1 MPVFE
6 ITSPDGR
13 ILEIEGDKA
22 PSERELDNIFK
33 SIPAV
38 PSKGSANQI
47 ALTNVKT
54 TDDEPEIGMSI
65 VDRFNKLKADAAL
78 YANNIPKKES
88 GMTWIEY
95 AKLRKKYDEDWN
107 LNTPD
112 LNPIK
117 AMWKMSVLGS
127 LNEKLYRGQKEK
139 RAKQYTDNMNVLT
152 QIPAQ
157 AQADWLKKGEIK
169 AGEALMRSDW
179 SRAIP
184 FIASG
189 TTIDESSDINRIIE
203 KRNKGEELSRKEITQ
218 LNAYILDVAEQN
230 YRGISFGGKL
240 IQGALE
246 LPSFAGEFMTTG
258 GLASIGKNAIQ
269 RTFTK
274 GLQNVTKE
282 EIGKRLTKG
291 ALEGAAGA
299 VTRTSLG
306 MPQRVAENYGMRK
319 LHESLGITDKGQVIL
334 ETADISPARTFL
346 KAWGDTVIENWSEE
360 MGAGLG
366 EAAGLS
372 FRSFNKLVSPLEK
385 KLFSRNTRAAFI
397 KAIRKFRPNA
407 TVKDIM
413 TRAGF
418 NGILEEM
425 GEERAGDVLRVV
437 FGIDD
442 RQDISTFDKLCEA
455 INPGAEELLL
465 ELGLFSIPGSMSFAA
480 SQVAKHL
487 RNQNIDES
495 TISDYIKLSSEL
507 EKEKLLG
514 DIADNRDLTNAIN
527 FQNSINDL
535 KNRYFTQN
543 LNAGLEKEEALSA
556 ADIQANAISSLARN
570 IGMDINE
577 LNNEF
582 AINLQ
587 NMTDKEAK
595 VQYDADTKVLQGGI
609 EMNVEQHNQPYSS
622 TFDKENIEKSFGDSV
637 ENITNG
643 ISQDVKNI
651 LAENNIDE
659 ADFKFQDI
667 RVYGSFSTSTNKDTS
682 DLDVLVQYSGNM
694 REDDAFNLFAEANLS
709 LKDKNGNQ
717 VKIDI
722 NPINIEDSGTI
733 DSYSEHLINLEPKSE
748 SIDKR
753 GVGEENSNIYFQSAA
768 MRKSR
773 FDNFADFY
781 NDVLSKPKNTN
792 NKEQF
797 NAITKDGL
805 NIRIPHDTV
814 IHDINRHKLSSDEW
828 QDLLNHIDSVSYAG
842 ISKKKSRFGGTPVL
856 LKIDTNN
863 NCFGVVLETFA
874 KNNPLIST
882 AFVDA
887 ESNIEKWIDEN
898 TIKNEAVPNGTKTTF
913 LDISLNN
920 IITNIN
926 PKFKSKSINNKI
938 YFQKKVKESPGQIKL
953 NFDDV
958 IQMNLFKQEQI
969 FASNLT
975 TNNTVQQNI
984 KNSYTEKDII
994 TEKKEEITDVG
1005 DSLLGNLKK
1014 NKKEYSWEELEK
1026 MNDLLRSK
1034 YLSKNYIIQMPT
1046 FEELQKSGLSA
1057 KSAAYVLFVYSKINS
1072 KPAKGYD
1079 SIKDQ
1084 KTYYEFVHEI
1094 VSQTQNFA
1102 KEYDDE
1108 INNYS
1113 IQKQF
1118 GNVLLNK
1125 IFPDK
1130 DGKNPYNIF
1139 RAYPEYNRK
1148 AVIVGGNK
1156 LVSAIQYN
1164 YSTNRELNKFLEK
1177 INSKNDANK
1186 KTEEKLVGWRKQFDV
1201 QNGYKGWFVADKKSG
1216 MIITSRELPSK
1227 EIAEAYAQKVYE
1239 YIQKNNNSITVDFS
1253 NLRDYIP
1260 RRKDN
1265 QNVKPEALIEVF
1277 GFRGI
1282 NFGNWTK
1289 QSERQDFVNL
1299 AYDSLYDLSEI
1310 LNLPPKAMSLGGK
1323 LGLAFGAQGRSSA
1336 AGHFI
1341 PEYNEINLTR
1351 KAGAGSFAHEWWH
1364 ALDYY
1369 FGDQKYGKDFSG
1381 VASLSLTEQGLLRK
1395 EIYNAINNIK
1405 EQLKYSPLTEK
1416 EISDKEYLIKNRV
1429 LKSIE
1434 YLKNDIA
1441 SSFKKS
1447 KNADKI
1453 NDLVQNVID
1462 RAETINIKEER
1473 DELDKTF
1480 IELLEPKRQ
1489 TFDNLSK
1496 FSSLQYQIDKLQK
1509 VNELAQASKK
1519 YSKYY
1524 QNAERLNYLEKG
1536 NKTGYWTKD
1545 TELGARAFASYILY
1559 KINQKNFINEF
1570 LVRDEKQEFSLD
1582 PIVVAEIF
1590 KPILEGGEKT
1600 EKKNPVIEW
1609 YPAEQEERDRIFKAF
1624 DNLFENI
1631 KTREENHNLILFQKE
1646 ERPLNEKLTGID
1658 DARGFTYQR
1667 FNFDGTTKDNLI
1679 VLLKNKSDKSTLLH
1693 EFAHVY
1699 LTTLNNLAL
1708 RNSKAKE
1715 LLINVNKWLNYNGI
1729 EYTRQQH
1736 EKFANGFVA
1745 YVKSGKAP
1753 TYGLKRAF
1761 ENFKRWLNDLY
1772 TNLSLSDDIELDN
1785 DTKKVFDE
1793 LLGDRTI
1800 DAKDRKIEELIN
1812 KAKQNALLRLSY
1824 EYSEKR
1830 KIQPLH
1836 LSDKQRRFRDTAYDI
1851 LYTAAV
1857 HTKDEDGNPLIKNK
1871 QELYMLFGNS
1881 SDYKK
1886 KNKGIKHR
1894 REKIEEY
1901 LLEVDDPFSGG
1912 DGFLP
1917 NWGEFF
1923 TDPGVSYKNMDSGAD
1938 AELIKQALDV
1948 INEKRYLYD
1957 SDNLR
1962 SADNEFNEEDVKK
1975 AQYELEYLI
1984 DDYKN
1989 TKNKDITM
1997 AAFFDWA
2004 DTVHPYIQE
2013 DIVTQWENKTN
2024 EIDRYENLTEFQKA
2038 KEDLKIYAAT
2048 LEGYG
2053 DYSSQFAEYARK
2065 IIKRLDFMTEHDK
2078 MKIFDKLKEYNSFRE
2093 IERNLD
2099 SVMDY
2104 AETLND
2110 VSLRKNLADTIIN
2123 EIKRT
2128 TPEIVKGTKK
2138 TRYDYQTNKLFERL
2152 REINRMKQEQ
2162 VNDLY
2167 DAYVNGE
2174 LERRAAQFEENGT
2187 ITGKT
2192 EDYFEDIENS
2202 FIQFKANG
2210 IYYNSTEALQTLLD
2224 KIQNAKFTGKVARD
2238 EMDFQ
2243 QRMNQQNWINQCAKA
2258 VDSHKGKVGK
2268 FEELYSM
2275 EANFDTLL
2283 SMIFDDN
2290 VKNKFSLDLLYAQV
2304 DGKVGKDRQ
2313 EVLEKIADVFGY
2325 TGIFK
2330 GAMLN
2335 NKFIE
2340 MANDKYTIKQRY
2352 ANKEETDNL
2361 GVWNW
2366 ETITLSKMEILYY
2379 YIQAKNPTSYQM
2391 LTDMGD
2397 ETRAPKGQFDRGEFE
2412 ELLSNLSPQE
2422 KLVGDILQLAA
2433 EKYYPELNKY
2443 HIKKHHIDMGKVT
2456 CYFPRKSELKE
2467 VNELDLFNQYTQK
2480 STNPKF
2486 VKVRSAGPS
2495 IRISPANP
2503 INVLFNH
2510 IQKANTIIIMGDQL
2524 DLMNKVFRDN
2534 DLKAKITAVFG
2545 DKVYIEFMQHVTAN
2559 LYNGQTETLSNAEG
2573 IISRLMSN
2581 IIAAPMFIKPQIGL
2595 KQVLGLINYGLGNE
2609 HVGSLEW
2616 LRAFIKTM
2624 RHPVDAINFMMQD
2637 DYLKDRLT
2645 RANLNEAMKNQVD
2658 NKLFS
2663 RVSLLNDYFS
2673 LNMRFGDLLNL
2684 CWGGKAYIDVL
2695 MAKGFTKEQ
2704 AFELFRQKTIS
2715 DQQSSINSTLSNLQ
2729 RNSKNNPFARLVFAY
2744 QNTPHQY
2751 FRICA
2756 NAIMKAKQGNLSKKQ
2771 AAKTV
2776 FIYWYLLPLI
2786 FNMAG
2791 SLSPITY
2798 FVTGDP
2804 DEIYSDLLISC
2815 LGSIT
2820 CIPFFGEM
2828 ARALWSGIT
2837 GQEYFGNRDWFTRFN
2852 QAIINPIN
2860 KIKKDDLSFEDI
2872 LKSLEIF
2879 AQGAGIPLEAIDTQI
2894 EAIGD
2899 YADGNIAQGLLKTLG
2914 FSRYRAKKVTGEE
2927 D

>member
-13 ILEIEGDKA
+13 VLEIEGDKA
-22 PSERELDNIFK
+22 SSESELDNIFK
-33 SIPAV
+33 SIPAQTNQ
-38 PSKGSANQI
+38 GSVNQS
-47 ALTNVKT
+47 ALSNVKS

-65 VDRFNKLKADAAL
+65 ADRFNKLRQDAVL
-78 YANNIPKKES
+78 YAQNVPKKEK
-88 GMTWIEY
+88 GMSWVEY

-107 LNTPD
+107 LNTPE
-112 LNPIK
+112 LNPLK

-139 RAKQYTDNMNVLT
+139 RAEKYTDNSEVLT

-169 AGEALMRSDW
+169 AGEAFMRSDW

-184 FIASG
+184 FLASG
-189 TTIDESSDINRIIE
+189 TTLDEATDIKRIID
-203 KRNKGEELSRKEITQ
+203 KKNKGEELFKKEITQ

-230 YRGISFGGKL
+230 YRGVSFGGKL

-246 LPSFAGEFMTTG
+246 LPSFAGEFMATG

-269 RTFTK
+269 KTITK
-274 GLQNVTKE
+274 GLQDAAKKE
-282 EIGKRLTKG
+282 VGKRLTKG
-291 ALEGAAGA
+291 LIEGAAGA
-299 VTRTSLG
+299 VARTSLG

-319 LHESLGITDKGQVIL
+319 LHDSLGITDKGQVVL
-334 ETADISPARTFL
+334 ETADTSPALTFL

-372 FRSFNKLVSPLEK
+372 FKGLNKLVSPLEK

-397 KAIRKFRPNA
+397 KAMRKLRPNA

-425 GEERAGDVLRVV
+425 GEERAGDVLRVI

-442 RQDISTFDKLCEA
+442 RQDISTFEKLCEA

-480 SQVAKHL
+480 SQVARHL
-487 RNQNIDES
+487 RSQNVDEQ
-495 TISDYIKLSSEL
+495 TISDYMKFSSEL
-507 EKEKLLG
+507 EKEKFLG
-514 DIADNRDLTNAIN
+514 DITDNKDLTNAIN
-527 FQNSINDL
+527 FENSVRDL

-543 LNAGLEKEEALSA
+543 LNAGLEKEEALAA
-556 ADIQANAISSLARN
+556 ADIQSNAISSLAKN

-577 LNNEF
+577 LNKEF
-582 AINLQ
+582 AINTQSLTVEQ
-587 NMTDKEAK
+587 AKAQQQEDAK
-595 VQYDADTKVLQGGI
+595 VLRGGI
-609 EMNVEQHNQPYSS
+609 EMNVEQHNQPLYQSVENAGAAENELADA
-622 TFDKENIEKSFGDSV
+622 TKEWQEKGTESKYFKKWFGDSKV
-637 ENITNG
+637 VDETGKPLVVYHGTNADFDTFDLGFENEGRMLGDGVYLTNMQDKANKYGKNIMKLYANIKHPFYLDEENAIKQISKNLG
-643 ISQDVKNI
+643 ISK
-651 LAENNIDE
+651 AEINSWLKYYDNNKMQTLNRLFREYDL
-659 ADFKFQDI
+659 
-667 RVYGSFSTSTNKDTS
+667 TNKLKEKNYDGIIFNNGYEI
-682 DLDVLVQYSGNM
+682 V
-694 REDDAFNLFAEANLS
+694 AFTPEQIKSVN
-709 LKDKNGNQ
+709 NQ
-717 VKIDI
+717 GTF
-722 NPINIEDSGTI
+722 DS
-733 DSYSEHLINLEPKSE
+733 SNA
-748 SIDKR
+748 
-753 GVGEENSNIYFQSAA
+753 NIYFQSAA

-797 NAITKDGL
+797 NALTKDGL
-805 NIRIPHDTV
+805 NIRLPHDTV
-814 IHDINRHKLSSDEW
+814 VHDDKRHKLSSDEW
-828 QDLLNHIDSVSYAG
+828 QDLLNNIDDVSYAG
-842 ISKKKSRFGGTPVL
+842 ISKKKSRFGGIPVL
-856 LKIDTNN
+856 LKVDTNN
-863 NCFGVVLETFA
+863 NSFGVVIETFA

-882 AFVDA
+882 AFVDT

-898 TIKNEAVPNGTKTTF
+898 TIKNEAVPNGTKPTF

-926 PKFKSKSINNKI
+926 PKFKSKAINNKI
-938 YFQKKVKESPGQIKL
+938 YFQSAYHGTPHK
-953 NFDDV
+953 FD
-958 IQMNLFKQEQI
+958 
-969 FASNLT
+969 
-975 TNNTVQQNI
+975 
-984 KNSYTEKDII
+984 
-994 TEKKEEITDVG
+994 
-1005 DSLLGNLKK
+1005 
-1014 NKKEYSWEELEK
+1014 
-1026 MNDLLRSK
+1026 
-1034 YLSKNYIIQMPT
+1034 
-1046 FEELQKSGLSA
+1046 
-1057 KSAAYVLFVYSKINS
+1057 
-1072 KPAKGYD
+1072 
-1079 SIKDQ
+1079 
-1084 KTYYEFVHEI
+1084 
-1094 VSQTQNFA
+1094 
-1102 KEYDDE
+1102 
-1108 INNYS
+1108 
-1113 IQKQF
+1113 
-1118 GNVLLNK
+1118 
-1125 IFPDK
+1125 
-1130 DGKNPYNIF
+1130 
-1139 RAYPEYNRK
+1139 
-1148 AVIVGGNK
+1148 
-1156 LVSAIQYN
+1156 
-1164 YSTNRELNKFLEK
+1164 
-1177 INSKNDANK
+1177 
-1186 KTEEKLVGWRKQFDV
+1186 
-1201 QNGYKGWFVADKKSG
+1201 
-1216 MIITSRELPSK
+1216 
-1227 EIAEAYAQKVYE
+1227 
-1239 YIQKNNNSITVDFS
+1239 
-1253 NLRDYIP
+1253 
-1260 RRKDN
+1260 
-1265 QNVKPEALIEVF
+1265 
-1277 GFRGI
+1277 
-1282 NFGNWTK
+1282 
-1289 QSERQDFVNL
+1289 
-1299 AYDSLYDLSEI
+1299 
-1310 LNLPPKAMSLGGK
+1310 
-1323 LGLAFGAQGRSSA
+1323 
-1336 AGHFI
+1336 
-1341 PEYNEINLTR
+1341 
-1351 KAGAGSFAHEWWH
+1351 
-1364 ALDYY
+1364 
-1369 FGDQKYGKDFSG
+1369 
-1381 VASLSLTEQGLLRK
+1381 
-1395 EIYNAINNIK
+1395 
-1405 EQLKYSPLTEK
+1405 
-1416 EISDKEYLIKNRV
+1416 
-1429 LKSIE
+1429 
-1434 YLKNDIA
+1434 
-1441 SSFKKS
+1441 
-1447 KNADKI
+1447 
-1453 NDLVQNVID
+1453 
-1462 RAETINIKEER
+1462 
-1473 DELDKTF
+1473 
-1480 IELLEPKRQ
+1480 
-1489 TFDNLSK
+1489 
-1496 FSSLQYQIDKLQK
+1496 
-1509 VNELAQASKK
+1509 
-1519 YSKYY
+1519 
-1524 QNAERLNYLEKG
+1524 
-1536 NKTGYWTKD
+1536 
-1545 TELGARAFASYILY
+1545 
-1559 KINQKNFINEF
+1559 
-1570 LVRDEKQEFSLD
+1570 EFSLD
-1582 PIVVAEIF
+1582 NIGTGEGAQAHGWGLYFAED
-1590 KPILEGGEKT
+1590 KKVSEGYREKLIYGQYESVLYDNKEIT
-1600 EKKNPVIEW
+1600 NTNTIHRLKIIYDTPFAGKKNVIDELNDAIKGKQERIKIYSNKDSLLDDNPVFTQSDKKALHEQYQGAIKNLNDEIGDCKEQIEF
-1609 YPAEQEERDRIFKAF
+1609 YNNIDIDKISIKHKTGQLYKVDIPESDVLLYEDKNYSEQTQKIKNALFMINRETKGILNDELTRIEKRLPSGVKIRGREIYGVLAKVLGSPKAAS
-1624 DNLFENI
+1624 
-1631 KTREENHNLILFQKE
+1631 
-1646 ERPLNEKLTGID
+1646 EKLNQYGVKGITYDGQQDGRCYVIFDDKAIKVLETYYQAENEQGGID
-1658 DARGFTYQR
+1658 DAKGFTYQR

-1708 RNSKAKE
+1708 RNDRAKE
-1715 LLINVNKWLNYNGI
+1715 LLLTVNKWLNYNGV
-1729 EYTRQQH
+1729 EYTTKQH

-1772 TNLSLSDDIELDN
+1772 TNLSLSEEIELDN

-1793 LLGDRTI
+1793 LLGDNTI
-1800 DAKDRKIEELIN
+1800 EAKDKRVEDLIN

-1824 EYSEKR
+1824 EYAEKR
-1830 KIQPLH
+1830 KINPLH
-1836 LSDKQRRFRDTAYDI
+1836 LTEKQRRFRDTAYDI
-1851 LYTAAV
+1851 LYTAAI
-1857 HTKDEDGNPLIKNK
+1857 HMKDSDGNPLIKNK

-1881 SDYKK
+1881 SDYQK

-1894 REKIEEY
+1894 REKIEQY
-1901 LLEVDDPFSGG
+1901 LLEADDPFSGNN
-1912 DGFLP
+1912 GFLP
-1917 NWGEFF
+1917 EWAEFF
-1923 TDPGVSYKNMDSGAD
+1923 YDPGVSYENADTEAD
-1938 AELIKQALDV
+1938 AELVKQALDV

-1957 SDNLR
+1957 SNNLNNK
-1962 SADNEFNEEDVKK
+1962 NEFNEEDVKK

-2004 DTVHPYIQE
+2004 DSVHPYIQE
-2013 DIVTQWENKTN
+2013 DIVTQWENRTN

-2038 KEDLKIYAAT
+2038 KEDLKMYAAT

-2128 TPEIVKGTKK
+2128 TPEIDKGTKK

-2152 REINRMKQEQ
+2152 REITRMKQEQ
-2162 VNDLY
+2162 VKDLY

-2238 EMDFQ
+2238 EIDFQ
-2243 QRMNQQNWINQCAKA
+2243 ERMNQQNWINNCAKA
-2258 VDSHKGKVGK
+2258 VESHKGKVGK
-2268 FEELYSM
+2268 LEELYSM
-2275 EANFDTLL
+2275 EANFDSIL
-2283 SMIFDDN
+2283 SMIFDD
-2290 VKNKFSLDLLYAQV
+2290 KIKDKFSLDLLYAQV

-2313 EVLEKIADVFGY
+2313 EVLDKIADVFGY
-2325 TGIFK
+2325 KGILK
-2330 GAMLN
+2330 GTMLN

-2352 ANKEETDNL
+2352 ANKYQTDDL
-2361 GVWNW
+2361 GVWDW
-2366 ETITLSKMEILYY
+2366 ETITLSKMEVLYY
-2379 YIQAKNPTSYQM
+2379 YIQAKNPTSYEM

-2397 ETRAPKGQFDRGEFE
+2397 ENRAPKGQFDRGEFE
-2412 ELLSNLSPQE
+2412 DLLSNLSPQE
-2422 KLVGDILQLAA
+2422 KLMGDILQMAA

-2467 VNELDLFNQYTQK
+2467 VNELDLFNQYTEK

-2486 VKVRSAGPS
+2486 VKMRSAGPS
-2495 IRISPANP
+2495 IRIAPANP
-2503 INVLFNH
+2503 VNVLFNH
-2510 IQKANTIIIMGDQL
+2510 IQKANTIIIMGEQL

-2534 DLKAKITAVFG
+2534 DLKTKIKAVFG
-2545 DKVYIEFMQHVTAN
+2545 DKAYTEFMQHVTAN
-2559 LYNGQTETLSNAEG
+2559 LYDGQTTTLSNAEG
-2573 IISRLMSN
+2573 IISKLMSN
-2581 IIAAPMFIKPQIGL
+2581 VIATPMFVKPQIGI

-2609 HVGSLEW
+2609 HVGSIEW
-2616 LRAFIKTM
+2616 LKAFIKTM
-2624 RHPVDAINFMMQD
+2624 KHPVEAINFMMQD
-2637 DYLKDRLT
+2637 EYLKDRLT

-2663 RVSLLNDYFS
+2663 RVGLLNDYFS

-2695 MAKGFTKEQ
+2695 MSKGFTKEQ

-2729 RNSKNNPFARLVFAY
+2729 RNSKNNPFARLLFAY

-2756 NAIMKAKQGNLSKKQ
+2756 NSIIQAKQGKLSKRQ
-2771 AAKTV
+2771 AAKTI
-2776 FIYWYLLPLI
+2776 FLYWYVLPLI
-2786 FNMAG
+2786 FNMAS
-2791 SLSPITY
+2791 SLSPIT
-2798 FVTGDP
+2798 FLATGDP
-2804 DEIYSDLLISC
+2804 EEIYTDMLISC

-2820 CIPFFGEM
+2820 CIPFFGET

-2852 QAIINPIN
+2852 QAIVNPI
-2860 KIKKDDLSFEDI
+2860 KKFKKDELSFEDV

-2899 YADGNIAQGLLKTLG
+2899 YAQGDIAEGFLKTLG
-2914 FSRYRAKKVTGEE
+2914 YSRYRAKKVTGEE

>member
-6 ITSPDGR
+6 VTSPDGR
-13 ILEIEGDKA
+13 VLEIEGDKV
-22 PSERELDNIFK
+22 PSESELDNIFK
-33 SIPAV
+33 SIPV
-38 PSKGSANQI
+38 QTNQGSVNQS
-47 ALTNVKT
+47 ALSNVKS

-65 VDRFNKLKADAAL
+65 ADKFNKLRQDALL
-78 YANNIPKKES
+78 YAQNVPKKEK
-88 GMTWIEY
+88 GMSWVEY

-107 LNTPD
+107 LNTPE
-112 LNPIK
+112 LNPLK

-139 RAKQYTDNMNVLT
+139 RAEKYTDNSEVLT

-157 AQADWLKKGEIK
+157 AQADWLKKGGIK
-169 AGEALMRSDW
+169 AGEAFMRSDW

-184 FIASG
+184 FLASG
-189 TTIDESSDINRIIE
+189 TALDEVTDIKRIID
-203 KRNKGEELSRKEITQ
+203 KKNKGEELSKKEITQ

-230 YRGISFGGKL
+230 YRGVSFGGKL

-246 LPSFAGEFMTTG
+246 LPSFAGEFMATG
-258 GLASIGKNAIQ
+258 GLAAIGKNAVQKTI
-269 RTFTK
+269 TK
-274 GLQNVTKE
+274 GLQDATKKE
-282 EIGKRLTKG
+282 VGKRLTKG
-291 ALEGAAGA
+291 LIEGAAGA

-306 MPQRVAENYGMRK
+306 MPQRVAENYGMRR
-319 LHESLGITDKGQVIL
+319 LHDSLGITDKGQVLL
-334 ETADISPARTFL
+334 ETADESPALTFL

-372 FRSFNKLVSPLEK
+372 FKGLSKLVSPLEK

-397 KAIRKFRPNA
+397 KAMRKLRPNA

-425 GEERAGDVLRVV
+425 GEERAGDVLRVI

-442 RQDISTFDKLCEA
+442 RQDISTFEKLCEA

-480 SQVAKHL
+480 SQVARHL
-487 RNQNIDES
+487 RSQNLDEQ
-495 TISDYIKLSSEL
+495 TISDYMKFTSEL
-507 EKEKLLG
+507 EKEKFLG
-514 DIADNRDLTNAIN
+514 DIADNKDLTNVID
-527 FQNSINDL
+527 FENSVRDL

-543 LNAGLEKEEALSA
+543 LNAGLEKEEALAA
-556 ADIQANAISSLARN
+556 ADIQANAISSLAKN

-577 LNNEF
+577 LNKEF
-582 AINLQ
+582 AINTQSLSVEQ
-587 NMTDKEAK
+587 AK
-595 VQYDADTKVLQGGI
+595 AQQQEDAKILRGGI
-609 EMNVEQHNQPYSS
+609 EMNVEQHNQPLYQSAENAGAAQNEL
-622 TFDKENIEKSFGDSV
+622 TDAAKEWQEKGTESKYFKKWFGDSKV
-637 ENITNG
+637 VDEEGRPLVVYHGSLETDLEEFDSFYIRNENAFFFTDNKNVAMDYAKEYEETNDN
-643 ISQDVKNI
+643 ISGKVYPVYLNLKNPFI
-651 LAENNIDE
+651 
-659 ADFKFQDI
+659 
-667 RVYGSFSTSTNKDTS
+667 V
-682 DLDVLVQYSGNM
+682 
-694 REDDAFNLFAEANLS
+694 DA
-709 LKDKNGNQ
+709 NG
-717 VKIDI
+717 K
-722 NPINIEDSGTI
+722 T
-733 DSYSEHLINLEPKSE
+733 YSEYYSQLQNDFSGLEETGYDGLIIRNIKDNKWNNTQPELSTVYAVLNPEQIKSVNNRGTFDSE
-748 SIDKR
+748 SP
-753 GVGEENSNIYFQSAA
+753 NIYYQSAA

-797 NAITKDGL
+797 NALTKEGL

-814 IHDINRHKLSSDEW
+814 VHDDKRHKLSSDEW
-828 QDLLNHIDSVSYAG
+828 QDLLNNIDDVSYAG
-842 ISKKKSRFGGTPVL
+842 ISKKKSRFGGIPVL
-856 LKIDTNN
+856 LKVDTNN
-863 NCFGVVLETFA
+863 NSFGVVVETFS

-882 AFVDA
+882 AFIDT

-926 PKFKSKSINNKI
+926 PKFKSKAINNNI
-938 YFQKKVKESPGQIKL
+938 YFQEG
-953 NFDDV
+953 
-958 IQMNLFKQEQI
+958 
-969 FASNLT
+969 SN
-975 TNNTVQQNI
+975 
-984 KNSYTEKDII
+984 
-994 TEKKEEITDVG
+994 
-1005 DSLLGNLKK
+1005 
-1014 NKKEYSWEELEK
+1014 
-1026 MNDLLRSK
+1026 
-1034 YLSKNYIIQMPT
+1034 
-1046 FEELQKSGLSA
+1046 
-1057 KSAAYVLFVYSKINS
+1057 
-1072 KPAKGYD
+1072 
-1079 SIKDQ
+1079 
-1084 KTYYEFVHEI
+1084 
-1094 VSQTQNFA
+1094 
-1102 KEYDDE
+1102 
-1108 INNYS
+1108 
-1113 IQKQF
+1113 
-1118 GNVLLNK
+1118 
-1125 IFPDK
+1125 
-1130 DGKNPYNIF
+1130 
-1139 RAYPEYNRK
+1139 
-1148 AVIVGGNK
+1148 
-1156 LVSAIQYN
+1156 
-1164 YSTNRELNKFLEK
+1164 
-1177 INSKNDANK
+1177 
-1186 KTEEKLVGWRKQFDV
+1186 
-1201 QNGYKGWFVADKKSG
+1201 
-1216 MIITSRELPSK
+1216 
-1227 EIAEAYAQKVYE
+1227 
-1239 YIQKNNNSITVDFS
+1239 
-1253 NLRDYIP
+1253 
-1260 RRKDN
+1260 
-1265 QNVKPEALIEVF
+1265 
-1277 GFRGI
+1277 
-1282 NFGNWTK
+1282 
-1289 QSERQDFVNL
+1289 
-1299 AYDSLYDLSEI
+1299 
-1310 LNLPPKAMSLGGK
+1310 
-1323 LGLAFGAQGRSSA
+1323 
-1336 AGHFI
+1336 
-1341 PEYNEINLTR
+1341 
-1351 KAGAGSFAHEWWH
+1351 
-1364 ALDYY
+1364 
-1369 FGDQKYGKDFSG
+1369 
-1381 VASLSLTEQGLLRK
+1381 
-1395 EIYNAINNIK
+1395 
-1405 EQLKYSPLTEK
+1405 
-1416 EISDKEYLIKNRV
+1416 
-1429 LKSIE
+1429 
-1434 YLKNDIA
+1434 
-1441 SSFKKS
+1441 
-1447 KNADKI
+1447 
-1453 NDLVQNVID
+1453 
-1462 RAETINIKEER
+1462 
-1473 DELDKTF
+1473 
-1480 IELLEPKRQ
+1480 
-1489 TFDNLSK
+1489 
-1496 FSSLQYQIDKLQK
+1496 
-1509 VNELAQASKK
+1509 
-1519 YSKYY
+1519 
-1524 QNAERLNYLEKG
+1524 
-1536 NKTGYWTKD
+1536 
-1545 TELGARAFASYILY
+1545 
-1559 KINQKNFINEF
+1559 
-1570 LVRDEKQEFSLD
+1570 
-1582 PIVVAEIF
+1582 
-1590 KPILEGGEKT
+1590 
-1600 EKKNPVIEW
+1600 
-1609 YPAEQEERDRIFKAF
+1609 
-1624 DNLFENI
+1624 
-1631 KTREENHNLILFQKE
+1631 
-1646 ERPLNEKLTGID
+1646 GID

-1708 RNSKAKE
+1708 RNDRAKE
-1715 LLINVNKWLNYNGI
+1715 LLITVNKWLNYNGV
-1729 EYTRQQH
+1729 EYTRTQH

-1772 TNLSLSDDIELDN
+1772 TNLSFSEEIELDN
-1785 DTKKVFDE
+1785 DTKKIFDE
-1793 LLGDRTI
+1793 LLGDSTI
-1800 DAKDRKIEELIN
+1800 DAKYKKVEDLIN

-1824 EYSEKR
+1824 EYAEKR
-1830 KIQPLH
+1830 KITPLH
-1836 LSDKQRRFRDTAYDI
+1836 LTEKQRRFRDTAYDI
-1851 LYTAAV
+1851 LYTAAIKV
-1857 HTKDEDGNPLIKNK
+1857 KDGDGNPLVKNK

-1881 SDYKK
+1881 SDYQK

-1894 REKIEEY
+1894 REKIEQY
-1901 LLEVDDPFSGG
+1901 LLEVDDPFSSG
-1912 DGFLP
+1912 DGFQP
-1917 NWGEFF
+1917 NWSEFF
-1923 TDPGVSYKNMDSGAD
+1923 YDPGVSYENMEAGAD
-1938 AELIKQALDV
+1938 AELVRQALDV

-1957 SDNLR
+1957 SNNLNNK
-1962 SADNEFNEEDVKK
+1962 NEFNEEDVKK

-1989 TKNKDITM
+1989 TKNKDITI
-1997 AAFFDWA
+1997 AAFFEWA
-2004 DTVHPYIQE
+2004 DSVHPYIQE
-2013 DIVTQWENKTN
+2013 DIVTQWENRTN

-2038 KEDLKIYAAT
+2038 KEDLKMYAAT

-2053 DYSSQFAEYARK
+2053 DYSSQFADYARK

-2110 VSLRKNLADTIIN
+2110 VSLRRNLADTIIN

-2174 LERRAAQFEENGT
+2174 LERRAAQIEENGT

-2243 QRMNQQNWINQCAKA
+2243 QRMNQQNWINNCAKA
-2258 VDSHKGKVGK
+2258 VEAHKGNVGK
-2268 FEELYSM
+2268 LEELYSM
-2275 EANFDTLL
+2275 EANFDSML
-2283 SMIFDDN
+2283 SMIFDD
-2290 VKNKFSLDLLYAQV
+2290 KIKDKFSLDLLYAQV

-2313 EVLEKIADVFGY
+2313 EVLDKIADIFGY
-2325 TGIFK
+2325 NGILK
-2330 GAMLN
+2330 GTMLN

-2352 ANKEETDNL
+2352 ANKYQTDDL
-2361 GVWNW
+2361 GVWDW
-2366 ETITLSKMEILYY
+2366 ETITLSKMEVLYY
-2379 YIQAKNPTSYQM
+2379 YIQAKNPTSYEM

-2397 ETRAPKGQFDRGEFE
+2397 ETRAPKGQFDRSEFE
-2412 ELLSNLSPQE
+2412 DLLSNLSPQE
-2422 KLVGDILQLAA
+2422 KLMGDILQMAA

-2467 VNELDLFNQYTQK
+2467 VNELDLFNQYTEK

-2486 VKVRSAGPS
+2486 VKMRSAGPS
-2495 IRISPANP
+2495 IRIAPANP
-2503 INVLFNH
+2503 VNVLFNH

-2534 DLKAKITAVFG
+2534 DLKTKIKAVFG
-2545 DKVYIEFMQHVTAN
+2545 DKAYTEFMQHVTAN
-2559 LYNGQTETLSNAEG
+2559 LYDGQTTTLSNAEG
-2573 IISRLMSN
+2573 IISKLMSN
-2581 IIAAPMFIKPQIGL
+2581 VIATPMFIKPQIGI

-2609 HVGSLEW
+2609 HVGSIEW
-2616 LRAFIKTM
+2616 LKAFIKTM
-2624 RHPVDAINFMMQD
+2624 KHPVDAINFMMQD
-2637 DYLKDRLT
+2637 EYLKDRLT

-2695 MAKGFTKEQ
+2695 MNRGFTKEQ

-2729 RNSKNNPFARLVFAY
+2729 RNSKNNPFARLLFAY

-2756 NAIMKAKQGNLSKKQ
+2756 NAIIQAKQGKLSKRQ
-2771 AAKTV
+2771 AAKTI
-2776 FIYWYLLPLI
+2776 FLYWYVLPLI
-2786 FNMAG
+2786 FNMAS
-2791 SLSPITY
+2791 SLSPIT
-2798 FVTGDP
+2798 FLVTGDP
-2804 DEIYSDLLISC
+2804 EEIYTDMLISC

-2820 CIPFFGEM
+2820 CIPFFGET

-2852 QAIINPIN
+2852 QAIVKP
-2860 KIKKDDLSFEDI
+2860 IKKFKKDELSFEDV

-2899 YADGNIAQGLLKTLG
+2899 YANGDIAKGLLKTLG
-2914 FSRYRAKKVTGEE
+2914 YSRYRAKKVTGE
-2927 D
+2927 DD